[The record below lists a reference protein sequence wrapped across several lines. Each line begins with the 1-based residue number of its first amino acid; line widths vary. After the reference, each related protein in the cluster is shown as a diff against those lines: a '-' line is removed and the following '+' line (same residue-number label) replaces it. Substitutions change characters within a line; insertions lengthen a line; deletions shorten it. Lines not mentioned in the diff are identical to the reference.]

1 MSKFLYFEPED
12 KAYRK
17 TSILGLVV
25 HGSPEPPTTG
35 DTLAS
40 LSVDPPTTTR
50 AETIQRAYGVPETA
64 ARLRRREG
72 GAPRYRRIRPDVA
85 SGQDRIRR
93 SRAPRMRT
101 TTTTG
106 GGGY

>member
-17 TSILGLVV
+17 TSTLGLVV

-50 AETIQRAYGVPETA
+50 AEAIQRA
-64 ARLRRREG
+64 
-72 GAPRYRRIRPDVA
+72 
-85 SGQDRIRR
+85 
-93 SRAPRMRT
+93 
-101 TTTTG
+101 
-106 GGGY
+106 